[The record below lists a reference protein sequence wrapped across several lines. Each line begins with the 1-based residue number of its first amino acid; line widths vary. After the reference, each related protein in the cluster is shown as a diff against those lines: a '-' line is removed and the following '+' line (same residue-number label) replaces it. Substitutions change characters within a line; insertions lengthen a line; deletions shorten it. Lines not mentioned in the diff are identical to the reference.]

1 MNPELLEKLA
11 ELDAAGFLIRENEQA
26 EDFLQRVSDIAGT
39 YEAFDAELAAN
50 DQVVVFDTFSVS
62 AADRISPEL
71 PEEAAAITG
80 DLYGFAVRHVPGFYL
95 TKQIGLLWGGCLIG
109 DPDAN
114 FAVFL
119 LRNAFRKHRRFL
131 NYRREEL
138 LAHELCHSV
147 RHVLEEPLLEEY
159 FAYQTSPSPLRRY
172 LGNCFISD
180 RDAWGFLLPVMLLPA
195 AELLRALW
203 NPAFPSWIFWILAA
217 VYPAFLL
224 IRNFRSRRL
233 VDRARRSLI
242 NAGAKQVEAV
252 LFRCTLS
259 EIAGFAAMSADEADK
274 WITGKCQQS
283 PRWQVIYE
291 RFFRADGTGSSED
304 KSNEN

>member
-1 MNPELLEKLA
+1 VNPELLEKLA

-180 RDAWGFLLPVMLLPA
+180 RDAWGFLLPVMLLPV

-203 NPAFPSWIFWILAA
+203 NPEFPSWIFWIMAA
-217 VYPAFLL
+217 VYPLFLL
-224 IRNFRSRRL
+224 VRNHFSRKL
-233 VDRARRSLI
+233 VAGARRVLRS
-242 NAGAKQVEAV
+242 AGVEKCEAV
-252 LFRCTLS
+252 LFRCTPEEL
-259 EIAGFAAMSADEADK
+259 DEL
-274 WITGKCQQS
+274 GKCDPAALAGWMEQKAAQQV
-283 PRWQVIYE
+283 RWQVIKY
-291 RFFRADGTGSSED
+291 RFFDPRKEIDL
-304 KSNEN
+304 

>member
-26 EDFLQRVSDIAGT
+26 EDFLQRVSDISGT

-180 RDAWGFLLPVMLLPA
+180 KDAWGFLLPVMLLPV

-203 NPAFPSWIFWILAA
+203 NPEFPSWIFWIMAA
-217 VYPAFLL
+217 VYPLFLL
-224 IRNFRSRRL
+224 VRNHLSRKL
-233 VDRARRSLI
+233 VAGARRVLRS
-242 NAGAKQVEAV
+242 AGVEKCEAV
-252 LFRCTLS
+252 LFRCTPEEL
-259 EIAGFAAMSADEADK
+259 DEL
-274 WITGKCQQS
+274 GKCDPAALAGWMEQKAAQQV
-283 PRWQVIYE
+283 RWQVIKY
-291 RFFRADGTGSSED
+291 RFFDPRKEIDL
-304 KSNEN
+304 